1 MTVGRCATLRKPIFF
16 FVSKT
21 FFDVASTRARGGD
34 GLGAGTPA
42 YIDVA
47 TVHELGFRVFLEIRC
62 SRPLGCWDSWLKLGR
77 RAARKLKL

>member
-16 FVSKT
+16 FLSKT

-34 GLGAGTPA
+34 GQERGRLH
-42 YIDVA
+42 IDVA